1 MMTRILTLLV
11 FTACALAQPK
21 PTLTPADYGKWET
34 LGAGTLSPDGK
45 WLAYEIRR
53 TDGNH
58 ELRVAAT
65 GAPSGPGGK
74 TYVLA
79 FCSGAAFS
87 SDSRWLAC
95 SATVSETE
103 QDRARRA
110 GRPVQDKLNV
120 LNLFDGSGQIAK
132 VDDVQSLAFS
142 GDGPYL
148 AFRKYPPAGAG
159 VPSGRSGNEAA
170 PAVGG
175 RGGRGGGPQSAADT
189 ERDPAG
195 AVLLVRNLST
205 GVDTTFGNVT
215 SYSWQDKGSNL
226 AMTIGVDGRTGNAI
240 QVFDPR
246 SGSLKVLDSGA
257 ALYTGLAWRKE
268 SADLAALRSFQQAGY
283 EGESYTALAWK
294 DLGEKRSIHVDAPQR
309 MVSSR
314 APQWSEDGSMVY
326 VGIAEWP
333 RKIEVKRSDEDPA
346 TVEVWHWRDVN
357 VISEQKLTAARDR
370 DRNAPAAWHVAAN
383 ILVPLSTNVKE
394 DVRLP
399 RTGSRALALDGVPY
413 QNDAMFG
420 RNFADVYKL
429 DLNTGA
435 RAEVAKHL
443 TPPVEFSPGGRYAM
457 NFKEG
462 DFWIYDLESG
472 AARNVTQDSKI
483 VFTNQENDYPV
494 SQKPAYGVAGWTKD
508 DHSAIV
514 YDSYDLWEI
523 FPDGAQPKRL
533 TDGSTEE
540 VRHRY
545 VRTAPGTGGGGRGGR
560 GGGRGGGGAASEPID
575 LARPIYLSLEG
586 RWTKKSGYA
595 ILRDGKTERAIYLDQ
610 GVSGLEKARDADTFV
625 YQSGAWDESPNFFA
639 AGADLKNAQRV
650 SDTNPFAAQ
659 YAWGRAELIDYR
671 NSHGDRLQG
680 ALYYP
685 ASYEKGKQYP
695 MIVQIYEIE
704 SNQLHN
710 WTAPSERTTYNAAV
724 WTQHGYF
731 VLRPDIVFKARD
743 PGVSALDSVTAAV
756 KKALESGMID
766 ARHVG
771 LTGHSWGGYETTFI
785 VTHSDLF
792 AAGVVGGALTNLS
805 SSVGEIYWN
814 TGAPETNHVEVSQ
827 ERMQVPL
834 YEDPQS
840 YIRNS
845 ATFVAN
851 KLAAPL
857 LMEVGDHDGAS
868 DWHQDIEFYNAARRA
883 GKPCVMLVY
892 EGENHSVA
900 QKANQIDYHR
910 RINAWF
916 DHYLKGAPAEEWMTR
931 GVTVL
936 ERERELKSS
945 GSPAR
950 ITPST
955 AGGG

>member
-1 MMTRILTLLV
+1 MTFRALTLLA
-11 FTACALAQPK
+11 FAACALAQPK

-53 TDGNH
+53 SGGDN

-65 GAPSGPGGK
+65 GAPSGPGGR
-74 TYVLA
+74 THVLA

-87 SDSRWLAC
+87 ADSQYLAC

-103 QDRARRA
+103 QDRARKA
-110 GRPVQDKLNV
+110 GRPAQNKLNV
-120 LNLFDGSGQIAK
+120 LNLGSGEIVK

-142 GDGPYL
+142 GVGPYL
-148 AFRKYPPAGAG
+148 AFRKYPPVAAGRGANAAAPAAGGG
-159 VPSGRSGNEAA
+159 VPSG
-170 PAVGG
+170 P
-175 RGGRGGGPQSAADT
+175 GGRGGGTPDAADP

-195 AVLLVRNLST
+195 AVLVVRNLST
-205 GVDTTFGNVT
+205 GVDTTFGDVT
-215 SYSWQDKGSNL
+215 SYSWQDKGSHL
-226 AMTIGVDGRTGNAI
+226 AMAIGVDGRAGNAI
-240 QVFDPR
+240 QVFDPH
-246 SGSLKVLDSGA
+246 SGSLQALDSGA
-257 ALYTGLAWRKE
+257 ALYTALTWRKE
-268 SADLAALRSFQQAGY
+268 SADLAALRSLKQDGY
-283 EGESYTALAWK
+283 QGESYTVLAWK
-294 DLGEKRSIHVDAPQR
+294 NLGEKRSTHVDAPKR
-309 MVSSR
+309 IVPSR
-314 APQWSEDGSMVY
+314 APQWSEDGSTLY

-333 RKIEVKRSDEDPA
+333 RKIEVKKSGDDPA
-346 TVEVWHWRDVN
+346 TVEVWHWQDVN
-357 VISEQKLTAARDR
+357 VISEQKLTIARDR
-370 DRNAPAAWHVAAN
+370 DRNSPAAWHLATDK
-383 ILVPLSTNVKE
+383 LVPLSTNVKE

-399 RTGSRALALDGVPY
+399 RNGARALALDGVPY

-420 RNFADVYKL
+420 RNFTDVYKIDL
-429 DLNTGA
+429 DTGA

-472 AARNVTQDSKI
+472 AARNITKDSKI
-483 VFTNQENDYPV
+483 GFTNQENDYPV
-494 SQKPAYGVAGWTKD
+494 SQKPSYGVAGWTKD
-508 DHSAIV
+508 DRSVIV

-523 FPDGAQPKRL
+523 FPDGAAKPKRL
-533 TDGSTEE
+533 TDGSAEE

-545 VRTAPGTGGGGRGGR
+545 VRVTPGAVGGGRGGR
-560 GGGRGGGGAASEPID
+560 GGGGAGATEPID
-575 LARPIYLSLEG
+575 LAKPFYLSLEG
-586 RWTKKSGYA
+586 RWTKKTGYA
-595 ILRDGKTERAIYLDQ
+595 TLDNGKADRVIFQDK
-610 GVSGLEKARDADTFV
+610 GVRGLEKARDADTLV
-625 YQSGAWDESPNFFA
+625 YQSGAWDDSPNFFA
-639 AGADLKNAQRV
+639 AGADLKNATRV
-650 SDTNPFAAQ
+650 SDTNPFASQ
-659 YAWGRAELIDYR
+659 YAWGRAELIDYK

-685 ASYEKGKQYP
+685 ATYEKGKQYP
-695 MIVQIYEIE
+695 LIVQIYEIE

-710 WTAPSERTTYNAAV
+710 WTAPSERATYNAAV

-731 VLRPDIVFKARD
+731 VLRPDIVFRPRD
-743 PGVSALDSVTAAV
+743 PGVSALDCVTSAV
-756 KKALESGMID
+756 KKAIESGMID
-766 ARHVG
+766 ARHIG

-785 VTHSDLF
+785 VTHSALF
-792 AAGVVGGALTNLS
+792 AAAAVGGALTNLS
-805 SSVGEIYWN
+805 SSVGEVYWN
-814 TGAPETNHVEVSQ
+814 TGAPETNHVEVGQ

-883 GKPCVMLVY
+883 AKPCVMLVY

-916 DHYLKGAPAEEWMTR
+916 DHYLKGAPAEDWMTK

-936 ERERELKSS
+936 ERELKST
-945 GSPAR
+945 GSPAT
-950 ITPST
+950 IAPST

>member
-1 MMTRILTLLV
+1 MKRRTFALL
-11 FTACALAQPK
+11 ALAAAAFAQTK
-21 PTLTPADYGKWET
+21 PTLLPADYGKWET
-34 LGAGTLSPDGK
+34 LGAGNLSPDGK

-53 TDGNH
+53 TSGDG
-58 ELRVAAT
+58 ELRIAPVA
-65 GAPSGPGGK
+65 GGK
-74 TYVLA
+74 AQAVA

-95 SATVSETE
+95 SATVAETE
-103 QDRARRA
+103 QDRLRKARR
-110 GRPVQDKLNV
+110 PIQNKLAV
-120 LNLFDGSGQIAK
+120 
-132 VDDVQSLAFS
+132 VDLSSAAVTTVDEVQSFAFA
-142 GDGPYL
+142 GEGPYL
-148 AFRKYPPAGAG
+148 AFRKYTPTPAEPAG
-159 VPSGRSGNEAA
+159 NA
-170 PAVGG
+170 PAGGGGRGG
-175 RGGRGGGPQSAADT
+175 RGGRGGGGDGET

-195 AVLLVRNLST
+195 AVLLVRNLAT

-215 SYSWQDKGSNL
+215 GYSWQDKGSSL
-226 AMTIGVDGRTGNAI
+226 AMTIGVEGRTGNAL

-246 SGSLKVLDSGA
+246 AGSLRVLDNGPA
-257 ALYTGLAWRKE
+257 VFTALTWRKE
-268 SADLAALRSFQQAGY
+268 SSDLAALRSVKQEGY
-283 EGESYTALAWK
+283 DGESHVALAWK
-294 DLGEKRSIHVDAPQR
+294 NLGDKLTTHVDAPQR
-309 MVSSR
+309 IVSSR
-314 APQWSEDGSMVY
+314 APQWSEDGSTVY
-326 VGIAEWP
+326 VGVAPWP
-333 RKIEVKRSDEDPA
+333 SKIEVKKSDDDPA
-346 TVEVWHWRDVN
+346 TVEIWHWQDFN

-370 DRNAPAAWHVAAN
+370 DRNVPAAWHLASGK
-383 ILVPLSTNVKE
+383 LVQLTAKLKE

-399 RTGSRALALDGVPY
+399 HTGSRALALDGVPY

-420 RNFADVYKL
+420 RNFADVYKIDL
-429 DLNTGA
+429 DTGA
-435 RAEVAKHL
+435 RAEVAKRL
-443 TPPVEFSPGGRYAM
+443 IPPVEFSTGGRYAM
-457 NFKEG
+457 NFREG
-462 DFWIYDLESG
+462 DFWVYDLESG
-472 AARNVTQDSKI
+472 ASHNITKDAKI
-483 VFTNQENDYPV
+483 ALTNKENDYPV
-494 SQKPAYGVAGWTKD
+494 SQKPPYGVAGWTKGD
-508 DHSAIV
+508 RSVIV
-514 YDSYDLWEI
+514 YDTNDLWEI
-523 FPDGAQPKRL
+523 AADGSAKPKRL
-533 TDGSTEE
+533 TDGAAEDI
-540 VRHRY
+540 RYRY
-545 VRTAPGTGGGGRGGR
+545 VRLSSTGGGGGRGGR
-560 GGGRGGGGAASEPID
+560 GGRGGGGATEAID
-575 LARPIYLSLEG
+575 LDEPVYLSLEG
-586 RWTKKSGYA
+586 RWTKKTGYA
-595 ILRDGKTERAIYLDQ
+595 ALHDGKVDRLIYEDKA
-610 GVSGLEKARDADTFV
+610 VRGLEKAKDADV
-625 YQSGAWDESPNFFA
+625 LLYQAGAWDESPNFFA
-639 AGADLKNAQRV
+639 GRDLKAAQKV
-650 SDTNPFAAQ
+650 SDTNLFASQ
-659 YAWGRAELIDYR
+659 YAWGKAELVDYK

-710 WTAPSERTTYNAAV
+710 WTAPSERATYNATV

-731 VLRPDIVFKARD
+731 VFRPDIVFKPRD
-743 PGVSALDSVTAAV
+743 PGISALDCVTSGV
-756 KKALESGMID
+756 KKVVESGMID
-766 ARHVG
+766 AKHVG

-834 YEDPQS
+834 YEDPTA

-868 DWHQDIEFYNAARRA
+868 DWHQDFEFYNAARRA

-916 DHYLKGAPAEEWMTR
+916 DHYLKGAPAEEWMTK
-931 GVTVL
+931 GVSVL
-936 ERERELKSS
+936 ERERELKST
-945 GSPAR
+945 GNPAM

-955 AGGG
+955 ATGQ

>member
-1 MMTRILTLLV
+1 MTIRTLTLLV
-11 FTACALAQPK
+11 FAACALAQPK

-53 TDGNH
+53 TDGDN

-74 TYVLA
+74 THVLA

-87 SDSRWLAC
+87 ADSRYLAC

-103 QDRARRA
+103 QDRARKA
-110 GRPVQDKLNV
+110 GRPAQNKLNV
-120 LNLFDGSGQIAK
+120 LDLGNGEIAK

-142 GDGPYL
+142 GVGPYL

-159 VPSGRSGNEAA
+159 RGANAAA
-170 PAVGG
+170 PAAGGG
-175 RGGRGGGPQSAADT
+175 RGSRGGSAQDAAADP

-195 AVLLVRNLST
+195 AVLVVRNLST
-205 GVDTTFGNVT
+205 GVDTTFGDVT

-226 AMTIGVDGRTGNAI
+226 AMAIGVDGRTGNAI
-240 QVFDPR
+240 QVFDPP
-246 SGSLKVLDSGA
+246 SGSLKALDSGA
-257 ALYTGLAWRKE
+257 ALYTALTWRKE
-268 SADLAALRSFQQAGY
+268 SADLAALRSFKQDGY
-283 EGESYTALAWK
+283 EGESYTVLAWK
-294 DLGEKRSIHVDAPQR
+294 NLGEKRSTHVDAPKR
-309 MVSSR
+309 IVPSR
-314 APQWSEDGSMVY
+314 APQWSEDGSTVY
-326 VGIAEWP
+326 VGIARWP
-333 RKIEVKRSDEDPA
+333 AKIEVKKSDEDPA
-346 TVEVWHWRDVN
+346 TVEVWHWQDVN

-370 DRNAPAAWHVAAN
+370 DRNALAAWHVATDK
-383 ILVPLSTNVKE
+383 LVPLSANVKE

-399 RTGSRALALDGVPY
+399 RNGARALALDGVPY

-420 RNFADVYKL
+420 RDFTDVYKIDL
-429 DLNTGA
+429 DTGA

-472 AARNVTQDSKI
+472 AARNITKDSKI
-483 VFTNQENDYPV
+483 GFTNKENDYPV
-494 SQKPAYGVAGWTKD
+494 SQKPSYGVAGWTKD
-508 DHSAIV
+508 DHSVIV

-523 FPDGAQPKRL
+523 FPDGAKPKRL
-533 TDGSTEE
+533 TDGGAEE

-545 VRTAPGTGGGGRGGR
+545 VRVTPGAGGGGRGGR
-560 GGGRGGGGAASEPID
+560 GGVPSGPGAGATEPID
-575 LARPIYLSLEG
+575 LAQPLYLSLEG
-586 RWTKKSGYA
+586 RWTKKTGYA
-595 ILRDGKTERAIYLDQ
+595 ILRDGKTDRAIFQDK
-610 GVSGLEKARDADTFV
+610 GVRGIEKAKDADTFV

-639 AGADLKNAQRV
+639 AGADLKNAKRV
-650 SDTNPFAAQ
+650 SDTNPFASQ
-659 YAWGRAELIDYR
+659 YAWGRAELIDYK

-685 ASYEKGKQYP
+685 ATYEKGKQYP
-695 MIVQIYEIE
+695 LIVQIYEIE

-710 WTAPSERTTYNAAV
+710 WTAPSERATYNAAV
-724 WTQHGYF
+724 WTQRGYF

-743 PGVSALDSVTAAV
+743 PGVSALDCVTEAV
-756 KKALESGMID
+756 KKAIGSGMID
-766 ARHVG
+766 ASHIG

-792 AAGVVGGALTNLS
+792 AAGAVGGALTNLS

-857 LMEVGDHDGAS
+857 LMEAGDHDGAS

-900 QKANQIDYHR
+900 QKANQTDYHR

-916 DHYLKGAPAEEWMTR
+916 DHYLKGAPAEDWMTK

-936 ERERELKSS
+936 ERERELKST
-945 GSPAR
+945 GNPAT

>member
-1 MMTRILTLLV
+1 MTFRVWTLLA
-11 FTACALAQPK
+11 FAACALAQPK

-53 TDGNH
+53 SGGDN

-65 GAPSGPGGK
+65 AGRGK
-74 TYVLA
+74 THVLA
-79 FCSGAAFS
+79 FCSSAAFS
-87 SDSRWLAC
+87 ADSRYLAC
-95 SATVSETE
+95 LATVSETE
-103 QDRARRA
+103 QDRARKA
-110 GRPVQDKLNV
+110 GRPAQNKLNV
-120 LNLFDGSGQIAK
+120 LDLGSGAVAK

-142 GDGPYL
+142 GVGPYL
-148 AFRKYPPAGAG
+148 AFRKYPPVAAG
-159 VPSGRSGNEAA
+159 VPSG
-170 PAVGG
+170 PGG
-175 RGGRGGGPQSAADT
+175 RGGTAPEAADP

-195 AVLLVRNLST
+195 AVLVVRNLST
-205 GVDTTFGNVT
+205 GVDTTFGDVT

-226 AMTIGVDGRTGNAI
+226 AMAIGVDGRAGNAI

-246 SGSLKVLDSGA
+246 SGSLQALDSGA
-257 ALYTGLAWRKE
+257 ALYTALTWRKE
-268 SADLAALRSFQQAGY
+268 SADLAALRSLKQDGY
-283 EGESYTALAWK
+283 QGESYTVLAWK
-294 DLGEKRSIHVDAPQR
+294 NLGQKRSTHVDAPKR
-309 MVSSR
+309 IVPSR
-314 APQWSEDGSMVY
+314 APQWSEDGSTLY

-333 RKIEVKRSDEDPA
+333 TKIEVKKSDDDPA
-346 TVEVWHWRDVN
+346 TVEVWHWQDVN
-357 VISEQKLTAARDR
+357 VISEQKLTIARDR
-370 DRNAPAAWHVAAN
+370 DRNAPAAWHLATGK
-383 ILVPLSTNVKE
+383 LVSLSTNVKE

-399 RTGSRALALDGVPY
+399 RNGARALALDGVPY
-413 QNDAMFG
+413 RNDAMFG
-420 RNFADVYKL
+420 REFADVYKI
-429 DLNTGA
+429 DLHTGA

-443 TPPVEFSPGGRYAM
+443 TPPVEFSPGGRYAL

-472 AARNVTQDSKI
+472 AARNITQDSKI
-483 VFTNQENDYPV
+483 GFTNQENDYPV
-494 SQKPAYGVAGWTKD
+494 SQKPSYGVAGWTKD
-508 DHSAIV
+508 DHSVIV
-514 YDSYDLWEI
+514 YDAYDLWEI

-533 TDGSTEE
+533 TDGTAEE

-545 VRTAPGTGGGGRGGR
+545 VRTTPGAVAGGR
-560 GGGRGGGGAASEPID
+560 GGGATEPID
-575 LARPIYLSLEG
+575 LAKPMYVSLEG
-586 RWTKKSGYA
+586 RWTKKTGYA
-595 ILRDGKTERAIYLDQ
+595 ILHDGKTDRVIFQDK
-610 GVSGLEKARDADTFV
+610 GVRGLEKAKDADTFV
-625 YQSGAWDESPNFFA
+625 YQSGAWDDSPNFFA
-639 AGADLKNAQRV
+639 AGADLKNATRV
-650 SDTNPFAAQ
+650 SDTNPFASQ

-680 ALYYP
+680 ALFYP
-685 ASYEKGKQYP
+685 AAYEKGKQYP
-695 MIVQIYEIE
+695 LIVRIYEIE
-704 SNQLHN
+704 SNQIHN
-710 WTAPSERTTYNAAV
+710 WMAPSERTTYNAAV

-731 VLRPDIVFKARD
+731 VLLPDIVFKPRD
-743 PGVSALDSVTAAV
+743 PGVSALDCVTAAV
-756 KKALESGMID
+756 KKVVASGMID
-766 ARHVG
+766 ASHIG

-785 VTHSDLF
+785 LTHSGLF
-792 AAGVVGGALTNLS
+792 AAGAVGGALTNLS

-814 TGAPETNHVEVSQ
+814 TGVPETNHVEVSQ

-857 LMEVGDHDGAS
+857 LMEAGDHDGAS

-900 QKANQIDYHR
+900 QKANQTDYHR

-916 DHYLKGAPAEEWMTR
+916 DHYLKGAPAEDWMTN

-936 ERERELKSS
+936 EMKR
-945 GSPAR
+945 GQ
-950 ITPST
+950 THFPS
-955 AGGG
+955 APNPSAPIK